1 MENLKKSEDGK
12 RKEKKY
18 IKTKNKFSV
27 QEDEMKKITPKK
39 THFTQENRIKIMKLW
54 QERW

>member
-27 QEDEMKKITPKK
+27 QEDEMKKSHQKRHTLHKK
-39 THFTQENRIKIMKLW
+39 IESK
-54 QERW
+54 